1 MRIILFWQWYGG
13 VMEIFF
19 NVDRR
24 RNPHIVDR
32 MGGLEKIATNRLIA
46 IISFYHMNLKYF
58 I

>member
-1 MRIILFWQWYGG
+1 
-13 VMEIFF
+13 MEIFF